1 MTALLLVAC
10 VGMITGAFFIFRIS
24 PMDFTLGV
32 FRRLTTGPKS
42 IRDDINE
49 TTQRKKP
56 GFFRREILETQTIL
70 QATGKEQKFPALCA
84 ASLLLFAIGAGI
96 AIVMNNFLLVPV
108 LAAGM
113 MFLPFWYIKL
123 TAGHYKKDIAAEPE
137 TNCQGLF
144 NQIHKNLQK
153 RCQKHRMA
161 PDTSFDRLHFS
172 VQQVFAEIRIV
183 WQLVDIWLPAPLD
196 FGQFQRIGC
205 FQCMIVACHI

>member
-56 GFFRREILETQTIL
+56 GFFRREIMETQTIL
-70 QATGKEQKFPALCA
+70 QATGKEQKFPTLCA

-96 AIVMNNFLLVPV
+96 AIVMNNFLLVPGV
-108 LAAGM
+108 GAQGGSVEEVARYGFNSRCGLLVNSSRGIIYAG
-113 MFLPFWYIKL
+113 
-123 TAGHYKKDIAAEPE
+123 GGDE
-137 TNCQGLF
+137 
-144 NQIHKNLQK
+144 
-153 RCQKHRMA
+153 
-161 PDTSFDRLHFS
+161 
-172 VQQVFAEIRIV
+172 FAEAAADAARRL
-183 WQLVDIWLPAPLD
+183 QGKMREKFL
-196 FGQFQRIGC
+196 
-205 FQCMIVACHI
+205 

>member
-1 MTALLLVAC
+1 MRKLKVESVSDMMRNNAVFLSPSVSSC
-10 VGMITGAFFIFRIS
+10 SSSYIVRSRSSWMSKGASLAPQEMR
-24 PMDFTLGV
+24 MDF
-32 FRRLTTGPKS
+32 
-42 IRDDINE
+42 
-49 TTQRKKP
+49 
-56 GFFRREILETQTIL
+56 
-70 QATGKEQKFPALCA
+70 A
-84 ASLLLFAIGAGI
+84 
-96 AIVMNNFLLVPV
+96 V
-108 LAAGM
+108 L
-113 MFLPFWYIKL
+113 
-123 TAGHYKKDIAAEPE
+123 PE

-172 VQQVFAEIRIV
+172 VQQIFAEIRIV